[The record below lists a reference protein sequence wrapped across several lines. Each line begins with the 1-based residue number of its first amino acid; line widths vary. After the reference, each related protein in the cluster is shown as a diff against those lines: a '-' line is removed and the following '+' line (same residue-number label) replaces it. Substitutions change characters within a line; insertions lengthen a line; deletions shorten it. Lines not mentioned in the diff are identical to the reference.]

1 VVIPNASTRETRIS
15 SAVWASLAAGIET
28 AMTDRTT
35 DAVEGT
41 PPVQGTTG
49 LEAQV
54 ARGRRSETPFLLVG
68 STAVVL
74 GAVVAV
80 LAAALLLVWWLA

>member
-1 VVIPNASTRETRIS
+1 MGGSRR
-15 SAVWASLAAGIET
+15 GYRD
-28 AMTDRTT
+28 AMTDRTAQT
-35 DAVEGT
+35 AEET
-41 PPVQGTTG
+41 PPAAGTTG
-49 LEAQV
+49 LETEL

-80 LAAALLLVWWLA
+80 LAGALLLVWWLA

>member
-1 VVIPNASTRETRIS
+1 
-15 SAVWASLAAGIET
+15 
-28 AMTDRTT
+28 MTDRTT
-35 DAVEGT
+35 HPAGEISPADA
-41 PPVQGTTG
+41 TTG
-49 LEAQV
+49 LETEL

-80 LAAALLLVWWLA
+80 LAGALLLVWWLA

>member
-1 VVIPNASTRETRIS
+1 
-15 SAVWASLAAGIET
+15 
-28 AMTDRTT
+28 MTDQRTPP
-35 DAVEGT
+35 VEGT
-41 PPVQGTTG
+41 PPAEGTTG
-49 LEAQV
+49 LETQL

-80 LAAALLLVWWLA
+80 LAGALLLVWWLA

>member
-1 VVIPNASTRETRIS
+1 MNDRSTDPEETPV
-15 SAVWASLAAGIET
+15 A
-28 AMTDRTT
+28 
-35 DAVEGT
+35 EGT
-41 PPVQGTTG
+41 NG
-49 LEAQV
+49 LETEL

-80 LAAALLLVWWLA
+80 LAGALLLVWSLS